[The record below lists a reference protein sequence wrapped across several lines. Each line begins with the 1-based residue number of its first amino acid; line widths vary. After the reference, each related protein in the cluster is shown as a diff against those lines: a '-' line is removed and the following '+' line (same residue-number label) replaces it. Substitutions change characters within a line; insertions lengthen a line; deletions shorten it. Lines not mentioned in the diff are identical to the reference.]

1 MNKGLLIGVGVLAV
15 VGVGGF
21 LWYRSRQKPTEGA
34 SGADTRSATPSAG
47 GEATTPTTPEVGEP
61 ELLLDETLAPTATP
75 TKKEARQ
82 EKRQNRRDCRAEAKS
97 KGLKG
102 KAKRNFK
109 RDCKAAGG
117 INADFASEEA
127 DFAFNGFACFN

>member
-1 MNKGLLIGVGVLAV
+1 MNKNILIGVGVLAV

-21 LWYRSRQKPTEGA
+21 FLWKSRQNSGGSSEGGETRSTPA
-34 SGADTRSATPSAG
+34 SGGESSASA
-47 GEATTPTTPEVGEP
+47 PEVAEP
-61 ELLLDETLAPTATP
+61 ELPMEEPIATAAP

-127 DFAFNGFACFN
+127 DFAFNGFASFN

>member
-1 MNKGLLIGVGVLAV
+1 MNKTLLIGVGVLAV

-21 LWYRSRQKPTEGA
+21 FLWKSRQNSKGSSEGGETRSTPA
-34 SGADTRSATPSAG
+34 SGGESSAS
-47 GEATTPTTPEVGEP
+47 TPEVAEP
-61 ELLLDETLAPTATP
+61 ELPIDETLEPTAAP

-127 DFAFNGFACFN
+127 DFAFNGFASFN

>member
-21 LWYRSRQKPTEGA
+21 LWYRSRQKPTAEG
-34 SGADTRSATPSAG
+34 GDTETRSATPSAG
-47 GEATTPTTPEVGEP
+47 AEATTPSTPEVEEP
-61 ELLLDETLAPTATP
+61 ELPIEEAAPTATP

-82 EKRQNRRDCRAEAKS
+82 VRRQNRRDCRAEAKS

-109 RDCKAAGG
+109 KECKAAGG
-117 INADFASEEA
+117 LNADFASEEA

>member
-1 MNKGLLIGVGVLAV
+1 MNKTLLIGVGVLAV

-21 LWYRSRQKPTEGA
+21 LWYRSRQKSTEEAG
-34 SGADTRSATPSAG
+34 GTDTRSATPSAG
-47 GEATTPTTPEVGEP
+47 AEATTPSTPEVAEP
-61 ELLLDETLAPTATP
+61 ELPMEEPIATATP

-82 EKRQNRRDCRAEAKS
+82 EKRQNRRDCRKEAKA

-109 RDCKAAGG
+109 RECKAAGG
-117 INADFASEEA
+117 INADFSSEEA
-127 DFAFNGFACFN
+127 DFAFNGFDSFN